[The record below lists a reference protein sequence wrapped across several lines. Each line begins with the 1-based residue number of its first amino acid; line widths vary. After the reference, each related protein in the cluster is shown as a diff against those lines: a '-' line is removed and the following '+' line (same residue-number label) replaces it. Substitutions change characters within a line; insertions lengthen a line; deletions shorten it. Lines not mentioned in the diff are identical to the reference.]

1 MKKFIKKIE
10 KSRLYFTIFM
20 AVVFTLFLFIIND
33 IALVSDKFN
42 GLIHDCSILFD
53 ELDLTSN
60 SSLGLSLVIS
70 RFLSPS
76 FS

>member
-42 GLIHDCSILFD
+42 GLIHDWK
-53 ELDLTSN
+53 
-60 SSLGLSLVIS
+60 
-70 RFLSPS
+70 
-76 FS
+76 